1 MFMFVDSKIKE
12 KVSFVVWTLNL
23 FFNIVSDKIVLVY
36 KSWLIILKM
45 LECMQFKI
53 LYSYNFK
60 SYKILTS
67 SYSKTMRK

>member
-12 KVSFVVWTLNL
+12 KVSFVVWTLTL

-45 LECMQFKI
+45 LKRMQFKI